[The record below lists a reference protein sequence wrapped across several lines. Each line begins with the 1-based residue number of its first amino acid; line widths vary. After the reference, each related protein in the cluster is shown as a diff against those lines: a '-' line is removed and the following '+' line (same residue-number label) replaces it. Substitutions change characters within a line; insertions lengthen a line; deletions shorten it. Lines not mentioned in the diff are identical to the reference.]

1 MWRRV
6 NENIKL
12 CIYSREKTQTKK
24 KKERGKRKK
33 KKSRAEAYL
42 EQLSKRI

>member
-24 KKERGKRKK
+24 KKEREKK
-33 KKSRAEAYL
+33 EKER
-42 EQLSKRI
+42 